1 MLLCTILLTEN
12 IYALDW
18 YDCMLKSI
26 LLKVVDSIQEEMNNE
41 QTQWNE
47 QKKMMKC
54 QIECESLLWFIY
66 YLFLKL
72 KDSEPRTHSYAN
84 QFACT
89 YLKLIGH
96 FPLSTYSF
104 MYILNYTLLYY
115 TIILKRKKKKNL
127 NFSYFYT
134 IY

>member
-1 MLLCTILLTEN
+1 MHNTINWEYLRTRLIWLHAKKYFIESGRFHLRRNELRTTN
-12 IYALDW
+12 
-18 YDCMLKSI
+18 
-26 LLKVVDSIQEEMNNE
+26 EMNK
-41 QTQWNE
+41 
-47 QKKMMKC
+47 KKMMKC